1 MSNVANVLGKFDV
14 SIAELVKKYQAEGK
28 KMIGVSPIHMPVE
41 MVYASGMIPMGLW
54 GGSGEV
60 SAAKEYFPAF
70 YCSIVQ
76 RVMEM
81 SLTGQLD
88 CLSGIMVSIQ
98 CDSLKALG
106 QNIRRAVGDKIPY
119 IHVAMAQN
127 RKLECGVDFNETQYR
142 KVKNQLEEIK
152 GDFFSDEDIEKAIKL
167 YNKSKKLMQE
177 FVAVAADYPQIITP
191 SKRSQVL
198 TIANYMDRAEYVE
211 LLEELIAE
219 LKKEEVKPWDGKKI
233 VTTGIMTSL
242 PSLNEILEENK
253 LAIVEDEVA
262 EESRQFRTLVDEDTD
277 NPIRALAKYL
287 GDIEGCSV
295 MYDADIFKADA
306 SGGQN
311 SGQRGDAAC
320 FVHHVAVKG
329 VYFFQWTCRS
339 IGNGIPVI
347 PGGGKEAVNSLGILF
362 FQLPVERLQLSLV
375 MLQRFQNV

>member
-1 MSNVANVLGKFDV
+1 MSNVANVLSKFDV

-28 KMIGVSPIHMPVE
+28 KLIGVSPVHMPVE

-54 GGSGEV
+54 GSHGEV

-76 RVMEM
+76 RIMEM
-81 SLTGQLD
+81 SLNGTLD

-142 KVKNQLEEIK
+142 KVKEQLEQIK
-152 GDFFSDEDIEKAIKL
+152 GDIFSDNDIEDAIKL

-177 FVAVAADYPQIITP
+177 FVEIAANYPQIITP

-198 TIANYMDRAEYVE
+198 SMANYMDRAEYTE
-211 LLEELIAE
+211 LLAELIEE

-233 VTTGIMTSL
+233 VTTGILTSL
-242 PSLNEILEENK
+242 PDLNAILEDYK
-253 LAIVEDEVA
+253 LAIVDDEVA
-262 EESRQFRTLVDEDTD
+262 QESRQFRTLVDENTD

-287 GDIEGCSV
+287 GDIEGCSL
-295 MYDADIFKADA
+295 MYDADKKRSDMLIEKVKKSGADGVLYVQTKFCDPEEFDYPIFKKALE
-306 SGGQN
+306 
-311 SGQRGDAAC
+311 AA
-320 FVHHVAVKG
+320 
-329 VYFFQWTCRS
+329 
-339 IGNGIPVI
+339 GIKMVMI
-347 PGGGKEAVNSLGILF
+347 EVDQQMTNFEQARTSLQTF
-362 FQLPVERLQLSLV
+362 AE
-375 MLQRFQNV
+375 ML